1 MADEDGALLF
11 ESTKIKNKEYDEVDT
26 RAKNVVL
33 EKKLIQNRKDWT
45 EKIKLL
51 AVRLKEVRN
60 LTDVQIDMLSYR
72 QVVVDLMVELKAT
85 IYKRSAF
92 WDSYHKT
99 KYRTYSLDYDMKLTK
114 EEKISFIRADMASLK
129 FQIKLLGAHLE
140 FYQDCVKILDNMAF
154 AIRNRITLSESDY

>member
-1 MADEDGALLF
+1 MEDQDGALLF
-11 ESTKIKNKEYDEVDT
+11 ESTKIKNTEYNDLDT
-26 RAKNVVL
+26 RAKNVIL
-33 EKKLIQNRKDWT
+33 EKKLVGNRKSWT
-45 EKIKLL
+45 EKIKSL
-51 AVRLKEVRN
+51 AYRTKEVRN
-60 LTDVQIDMLSYR
+60 LTEVQIDMLSYR
-72 QVVVDLMVELKAT
+72 QIVIDLMVELKAT

-99 KYRTYSLDYDMKLTK
+99 KYRYYSLDYDMKLTK

-140 FYQDCVKILDNMAF
+140 FYQDCVKTLDNMAF